1 MKIKK
6 YTDFI
11 NEEFN
16 DTPESY
22 VEVALKQIKRKID
35 KMFEFQEGDD
45 EEDENRPEEK
55 GIKQAKKDSKD
66 KNGINFKDL
75 GVKLDSSEIS
85 KYSKM
90 YDSLTVKFTDDD
102 YTYNLFIAIDIKEAI
117 PEDNT
122 KDFSWK
128 DIKKCYVKFKKYSLN
143 NLSEVLGQLNKNINI
158 ADIDENF
165 LIDLKLEIDEDFGDD
180 EEFKIETE

>member
-6 YTDFI
+6 YIEFI
-11 NEEFN
+11 KEEFN

-22 VEVALKQIKRKID
+22 VSIALNQIKKKID
-35 KMFEFQEGDD
+35 KMFEYQEVDEYDD
-45 EEDENRPEEK
+45 EGQSEEK
-55 GIKQAKKDSKD
+55 SLNKAKKDGKD
-66 KNGINFKDL
+66 KNELNFKDL

-90 YDSLTVKFTDDD
+90 YDSLTVKFHDDD
-102 YTYNLFIAIDIKEAI
+102 YIYNLFIAIDIKEAI
-117 PEDNT
+117 PEDKT

-143 NLSEVLGQLNKNINI
+143 NISEVLGQLNKNINI
-158 ADIDENF
+158 DDIDENF

-180 EEFKIETE
+180 EELKIETE